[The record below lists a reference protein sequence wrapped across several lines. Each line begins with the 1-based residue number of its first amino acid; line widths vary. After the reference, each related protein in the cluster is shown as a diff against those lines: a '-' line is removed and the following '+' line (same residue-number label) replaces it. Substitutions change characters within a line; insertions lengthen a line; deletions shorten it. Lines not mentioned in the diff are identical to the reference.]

1 MFFKDSFFV
10 SKIKSKLMPKRGDTK
25 GHHNEGQT
33 DASEGKYDPPHERPF
48 GFYDDKEIAD
58 RDAYKEGWRHAK
70 DQD

>member
-1 MFFKDSFFV
+1 
-10 SKIKSKLMPKRGDTK
+10 MPKRGDTE

-58 RDAYKEGWRHAK
+58 RDAYKEGWRHTK